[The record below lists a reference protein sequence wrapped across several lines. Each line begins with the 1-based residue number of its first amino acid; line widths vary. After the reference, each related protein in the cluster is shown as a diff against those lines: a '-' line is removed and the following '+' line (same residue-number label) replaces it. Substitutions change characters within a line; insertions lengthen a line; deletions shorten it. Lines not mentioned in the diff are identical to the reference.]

1 METRFGRIRVQVNSE
16 ISSAMNHTER
26 LWAPSLKQ
34 LVMNCAARMSIGDTY
49 RTVNGFLCRDDHDSI
64 RKRTIEDT
72 VQQEGRKISSAY
84 QSMLEEILPKYGF
97 DPITG
102 KLKDS
107 SALPDEMKVVEYSE
121 ARREEMRVK
130 IEKACE
136 KINSATEREDYQI
149 KPADVINEIEV
160 VPADAVVVCTDEV
173 GVSHQKEKRSVN
185 NLATVDDHKNVE
197 TTVTYIRSREGTYRL
212 TGDTVHSSL
221 MQTLGFLLYNNLLA
235 GRNLLFFTDGARNLK
250 SEIEALFG
258 FREFTLNL
266 DWYHL
271 EKKCYESFTMAL
283 TGGKAN
289 FGRNEQIRAG
299 FFGLLW
305 LGKVD
310 TAKEYLKSISPK
322 AIKNQKQIDAI
333 SDYLDRKGD
342 NIYCFALRKELGL
355 TNASNQ
361 GEKSNDIIVA
371 SRQKHNGMSWCD
383 SGSKNMGNI
392 SLVISNQEDTQWY
405 TRGQLLFKMT
415 PLSWKASEQMG
426 VA

>member
-34 LVMNCAARMSIGDTY
+34 LGMNCAARMSIGDTY

-197 TTVTYIRSREGTYRL
+197 TTVT
-212 TGDTVHSSL
+212 
-221 MQTLGFLLYNNLLA
+221 
-235 GRNLLFFTDGARNLK
+235 
-250 SEIEALFG
+250 
-258 FREFTLNL
+258 
-266 DWYHL
+266 
-271 EKKCYESFTMAL
+271 
-283 TGGKAN
+283 
-289 FGRNEQIRAG
+289 
-299 FFGLLW
+299 
-305 LGKVD
+305 
-310 TAKEYLKSISPK
+310 
-322 AIKNQKQIDAI
+322 
-333 SDYLDRKGD
+333 
-342 NIYCFALRKELGL
+342 
-355 TNASNQ
+355 
-361 GEKSNDIIVA
+361 
-371 SRQKHNGMSWCD
+371 
-383 SGSKNMGNI
+383 
-392 SLVISNQEDTQWY
+392 
-405 TRGQLLFKMT
+405 
-415 PLSWKASEQMG
+415 
-426 VA
+426 